1 MVDKYLKI
9 DASGFTKEVTANDST
24 SGVSDAGKIVALN
37 SSGVIDP
44 TMLGTTE
51 TLSVVSS
58 ENLAAGDF
66 VNIWD
71 NAGTAN
77 VRKATNTGIA
87 TKADGYVKAS
97 VTSPAAATVYRDN
110 GVLTGLTSLT
120 VGANYFLGTAGAVT
134 TTIPTGSSSIVQAV
148 GKAKSATE
156 LVVNINDPIIRV

>member
-97 VTSPAAATVYRDN
+97 VTAPAAATVYRDN